1 MSETLRMMSQNEGRG
16 TSFMPQAL
24 QVLIVLHGN
33 APTTIW
39 ILDEQF
45 AMACKEGW
53 VDPAVPLQF
62 SE

>member
-1 MSETLRMMSQNEGRG
+1 MSETLRMMSQNGGRG
-16 TSFMPQAL
+16 TSFIPQAL

-45 AMACKEGW
+45 AIACKKGW